1 MTALPYGF
9 APVHPGEI
17 LKEELQ
23 TRHISQKKMA
33 QLLGLPYTMLNEIL
47 NAKRPLTT
55 DTALVFEAA
64 LGISAELLV
73 GIQTR
78 YNLQTARVDTKNNA
92 RLAAIR
98 KVCASLL

>member
-1 MTALPYGF
+1 
-9 APVHPGEI
+9 
-17 LKEELQ
+17 
-23 TRHISQKKMA
+23 MA